1 MTKKDDNGAPPTHT
15 SIMIKTGL
23 RAWGPAISL
32 LLISCSTSA
41 QPAKRLAPG
50 DVVAT
55 VGSTPITLAEVDD
68 KALQQPAGSFGEVKL
83 VQALYEA
90 RRGALDEIIG
100 DILLNQEAKA
110 RRLERAKLEEQEVGA
125 KVVAVTDAEVADWY
139 QANQQRVRGATLD
152 QVRGAIREFLTRGR
166 TQTLR
171 QEFIDRLKGKTA
183 VRVLLD
189 PPRQVVATAG
199 RPAKGPAGAP
209 IELIEFSDFQCP
221 FCLQANPTVN
231 QLLNAY
237 GDRIRLVYRHYPL
250 PNHPNARPA
259 AEAAECASEQDK
271 FWPFHD
277 RLFANPAKLTDSD
290 LKQAAAELGL
300 DSARFNSCFDARKYT
315 SQVDAD
321 IRAGND
327 AGVSATPAF
336 FINGRLLSGA
346 QPFDVFKGII
356 DEELERKKP

>member
-1 MTKKDDNGAPPTHT
+1 
-15 SIMIKTGL
+15 
-23 RAWGPAISL
+23 
-32 LLISCSTSA
+32 SCSTSA

-55 VGSTPITLAEVDD
+55 VGSTPITLAEIDD

-100 DILLNQEAKA
+100 DILLDQEAKA
-110 RRLERAKLEEQEVGA
+110 RRLER
-125 KVVAVTDAEVADWY
+125 
-139 QANQQRVRGATLD
+139 
-152 QVRGAIREFLTRGR
+152 
-166 TQTLR
+166 
-171 QEFIDRLKGKTA
+171 
-183 VRVLLD
+183 
-189 PPRQVVATAG
+189 
-199 RPAKGPAGAP
+199 AP

-290 LKQAAAELGL
+290 LKQAAA
-300 DSARFNSCFDARKYT
+300 
-315 SQVDAD
+315 
-321 IRAGND
+321 
-327 AGVSATPAF
+327 
-336 FINGRLLSGA
+336 
-346 QPFDVFKGII
+346 
-356 DEELERKKP
+356 

>member
-1 MTKKDDNGAPPTHT
+1 MTK
-15 SIMIKTGL
+15 IGL

-41 QPAKRLAPG
+41 QPAKRLAPS

-55 VGSTPITLAEVDD
+55 VGSASITLAEVDD
-68 KALQQPAGSFGEVKL
+68 KALQQPAGGFGEVKL

-90 RRGALDEIIG
+90 RSAALEEMIG
-100 DILLNQEAKA
+100 NILLDQEAKA
-110 RRLERAKLEEQEVGA
+110 RQIDRTKLEEQEVDA
-125 KVVAVTDAEVADWY
+125 KVVPVTDVEVADWY
-139 QANQQRVRGATLD
+139 QTNQARVRGATLD
-152 QVRGAIREFLTRGR
+152 QVRGAIKEFLMHGR
-166 TQTLR
+166 TQALR
-171 QEFIDRLKGKTA
+171 QDYIDRLKGKTPF
-183 VRVLLD
+183 RILLE

-199 RPAKGPAGAP
+199 RPAKGPANAP

-231 QLLNAY
+231 QLLSTY

-277 RLFANPAKLTDSD
+277 RLFANPAKLADSD
-290 LKQAAAELGL
+290 LKQAATELGL

-321 IRAGND
+321 IRAGNE

-346 QPFDVFKGII
+346 QPFAAFKGII
-356 DEELERKKP
+356 DEELALKKR